1 MIIALAI
8 KFNWWFVSYP
18 SLYKQ
23 LKEVASKE
31 AVKTEGMERTEGTGE
46 IIEGIRRNRK
56 KDRRNWKGSKD
67 CIKSGAQNSLR
78 MTSG

>member
-1 MIIALAI
+1 
-8 KFNWWFVSYP
+8 
-18 SLYKQ
+18 
-23 LKEVASKE
+23 
-31 AVKTEGMERTEGTGE
+31 MERTEGTGE